1 MVARQALTVVFAGL
15 AMGAPVAW
23 IAARLGSRQLTSLLF
38 DLSPTDPATVIA
50 ASVTLVIVAACAGL
64 IPAHR
69 ASRIDPVVAL
79 RTE

>member
-1 MVARQALTVVFAGL
+1 VARQALTVIFAGL

-38 DLSPTDPATVIA
+38 DLSPTDPPTVIA